1 MGSQSEIQ
9 RFEDLVV
16 WKKAMNLSVLVY
28 GISQGNGLSKDWGL
42 WDQLRRAAISIPSNI
57 AEGFGRFSS
66 KDFRYFLAIAN
77 GSANEPRS
85 QIHLA
90 QEFGSV
96 DPTTA
101 GCLVGKSIEVSRM
114 IKGLRK
120 KQSKRPCAEKRV
132 PSPEYQAP
140 GNWN

>member
-1 MGSQSEIQ
+1 MDSQSEIQ

-16 WKKAMNLSVLVY
+16 WKKAMNLSALVY
-28 GISQGNGLSKDWGL
+28 RITQGNGLSKDWGL
-42 WDQLRRAAISIPSNI
+42 RDQLGRAAVSIPSNI

-77 GSANEPRS
+77 GSANELRS

-90 QEFGSV
+90 EKLGYV

-101 GCLVGKSIEVSRM
+101 GCLLDKCIEVSRM
-114 IKGLRK
+114 IKGLRNK
-120 KQSKRPCAEKRV
+120 VK
-132 PSPEYQAP
+132 
-140 GNWN
+140 